1 MVLVYWAASCIIYI
15 KVVSTRLLTSK
26 GIMYINPIDLVWL
39 LIVKLGA
46 VQSTYMA
53 KFAMTSWKLKTVRS
67 ISCAFPATYRVG
79 CMTRL
84 HSPKSKQMLGAAGGK
99 SYTYIWWSFD
109 FKPFL
114 LNNHYCKEYEG
125 ILIIY
130 YFYIIL
136 IFEWSQAW
144 VLASPFLGKL

>member
-1 MVLVYWAASCIIYI
+1 M
-15 KVVSTRLLTSK
+15 
-26 GIMYINPIDLVWL
+26 VWL

-53 KFAMTSWKLKTVRS
+53 KLAMTSWKLKTVRS

-79 CMTRL
+79 CMTTL

-99 SYTYIWWSFD
+99 SYTYIWWTFD

-114 LNNHYCKEYEG
+114 FKDHYCKEYEVWVWRHSDNYSG
-125 ILIIY
+125 FWRPPFWANFNWRQKLETLRVIFRFWN
-130 YFYIIL
+130 FYQWNL
-136 IFEWSQAW
+136 AYWWSY
-144 VLASPFLGKL
+144 SS

>member
-1 MVLVYWAASCIIYI
+1 M
-15 KVVSTRLLTSK
+15 LTSK

-79 CMTRL
+79 CMTTL

-99 SYTYIWWSFD
+99 SYTYI
-109 FKPFL
+109 
-114 LNNHYCKEYEG
+114 
-125 ILIIY
+125 
-130 YFYIIL
+130 
-136 IFEWSQAW
+136 
-144 VLASPFLGKL
+144 